1 MFFFTSMSFSQ
12 TTETEYNYITK
23 GYQETIS
30 KGLDLKKGYSLQDLY
45 FHNDEAY
52 SFDFKLFV
60 EDKTKKTKAIFV
72 CAYSKVWQK
81 KYYLCIPI
89 ANELLK
95 KQYEDFL
102 KTWDKQIL
110 TSYSVAFSEILTL
123 SLTEAEK
130 K

>member
-1 MFFFTSMSFSQ
+1 MNINK
-12 TTETEYNYITK
+12 Y
-23 GYQETIS
+23 
-30 KGLDLKKGYSLQDLY
+30 LKKL
-45 FHNDEAY
+45 NI
-52 SFDFKLFV
+52 DFQIDGDTFIFTL